1 MTGSKIKQVCKDLS
15 ALSVA
20 IGLAGAALTALP
32 TDADATI
39 FEGSFVVSA
48 HTSGPGLLINTLAL
62 GGGSFTT
69 PDIIE
74 GGTHSFNLFQIWTN
88 EGDVGADDQDA
99 KPISV
104 EFTFTAPLPS
114 FGGTVEGDTDGIK
127 LGFLGSIQ
135 YGKVTWDGPL
145 TLNYPGGGDGALK
158 ITLSNE
164 IFNFGIFGLDEG
176 RRDGATVRASFKN
189 VSDPSPVPEPASLAV
204 LGLGLAGLGWATRR
218 RKQAV

>member
-1 MTGSKIKQVCKDLS
+1 MTGSKTKQVCKGLS
-15 ALSVA
+15 TLSLA

-39 FEGSFVVSA
+39 FSGSFVVSA
-48 HTSGPGLLINTLAL
+48 HTSGNGLLINTFAL

-88 EGDVGADDQDA
+88 EGEVNSDDLVA

-104 EFTFTAPLPS
+104 QFSFTAPPPP
-114 FGGTVEGDTDGIK
+114 FGGTVNGDTFAVSGIIE
-127 LGFLGSIQ
+127 S
-135 YGKVTWDGPL
+135 GKVTWDGPL
-145 TLNYPGGGDGALK
+145 TLNYPGGGDGALR

-164 IFNFGIFGLDEG
+164 TFNSGLFGLHEG
-176 RRDGATVRASFKN
+176 SGHGAKVTASFKN
-189 VSDPSPVPEPASLAV
+189 VSDPTPAPEPASLAV

-218 RKQAV
+218 RRQPV